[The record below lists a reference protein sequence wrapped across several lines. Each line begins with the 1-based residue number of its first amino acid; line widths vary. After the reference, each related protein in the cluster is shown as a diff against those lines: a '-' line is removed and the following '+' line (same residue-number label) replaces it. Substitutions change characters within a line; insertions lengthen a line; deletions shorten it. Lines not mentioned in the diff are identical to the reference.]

1 MYWGISMNKLEKY
14 YKKIAN
20 LPLKESYS
28 RGELL
33 TLDFLLAKD
42 RNIEIY
48 YCTHNEYINKKA
60 KVFIV
65 GITPGFQQMSKSIAV
80 ARKCL
85 EENLSLDEVAYI
97 CKREARFFGILRSNI
112 IQMLNDLGLN
122 NVLDLESCEE
132 LFNDKDYMLHTTS
145 LIPYAVFING
155 KNYTGHS
162 PKIMK
167 NKLLTSFLEE
177 YFIPQADVLGNALI
191 VPLGKG
197 VEEVISEYT
206 RAGLFKEN
214 NVLFGFPH
222 PSGANGHRFSQFN
235 SNKEKMEIT
244 INDFFQES

>member
-1 MYWGISMNKLEKY
+1 MNKLEKY

-33 TLDFLLAKD
+33 TLDFMMAKEN
-42 RNIEIY
+42 NIEIY

-65 GITPGFQQMSKSIAV
+65 GITPGYQQMSKSIAV

-97 CKREARFFGILRSNI
+97 CKREARFYGVLRSNI
-112 IQMLNDLGLN
+112 IQMLNDLDLN
-122 NVLDLESCEE
+122 NFLDLKSCEK
-132 LFNDKDYMLHTTS
+132 LFNDKDYLLHTTS

-162 PKIMK
+162 PKIKK
-167 NKLLTSFLEE
+167 NELLTSFLAEFFE
-177 YFIPQADVLGNALI
+177 PQAALLKDALI
-191 VPLGKG
+191 IPLGKG
-197 VEEVISEYT
+197 VEEIIAEYT
-206 RAGLFKEN
+206 RAGIIKEN
-214 NVLFGFPH
+214 NVLYGFPH
-222 PSGANGHRFSQFN
+222 PSGANGHRLHQFN
-235 SNKEKMEIT
+235 SNKEKMKIR
-244 INDFFQES
+244 INDFFQER

>member
-1 MYWGISMNKLEKY
+1 MNKLEKY

-28 RGELL
+28 RSEIL
-33 TLDFLLAKD
+33 TSDFMMAKEN
-42 RNIEIY
+42 NIEIY
-48 YCTHNEYINKKA
+48 YCTHTEYINKKA
-60 KVFIV
+60 RVFII

-85 EENLSLDEVAYI
+85 EENLSIDEVSYI
-97 CKREARFFGILRSNI
+97 CKSEARFFGILRSNI
-112 IQMLNDLGLN
+112 IQMLNDLDLN
-122 NVLDLESCEE
+122 NVLDLECCEE
-132 LFNDKDYMLHTTS
+132 LFNDKDYLLHTTS

-167 NKLLTSFLEE
+167 NKLLTSFLVE
-177 YFIPQADVLGNALI
+177 YFIPQAAVLRNALI

-197 VEEVISEYT
+197 VEEIISEYT
-206 RAGLFKEN
+206 RAGIINEN

-222 PSGANGHRFSQFN
+222 PSGANGHRLHQFN
-235 SNKEKMEIT
+235 SNKEKMKRK
-244 INDFFQES
+244 INDFF